1 MEPVGDTMTR
11 TTETAPNDIIIGVD
25 LAQAK
30 DWTAIVVAEVLTSV
44 TDGPNRYAIRAIRR
58 EQPRR
63 YQDTVAMVAD
73 ALPALREG
81 VHVLQPNQRNYDYVQ
96 PSVTVVLD
104 RTGVG
109 RAVGDMFSE
118 ARLDCRLELVTITSG
133 HQVNRDDDG
142 GWLVPKKDLTATVA
156 VALQNGWIEWPARHP
171 LDPILR
177 GELKNFRHR
186 YSATGRES
194 SGAGDD
200 WREGN
205 HDDLVL
211 AVALSLWW
219 GERRQAGNMTPED
232 YEYTAACLRAG
243 GFG

>member
-1 MEPVGDTMTR
+1 MTH
-11 TTETAPNDIIIGVD
+11 TTETAPNDVIVGID
-25 LAQAK
+25 LAQSR
-30 DWTAIVVAEVLTSV
+30 DWTAIVVAEVLTGA
-44 TDGPNRYAIRAIRR
+44 DADANRYAIRAIRR

-63 YQDTVAMVAD
+63 YQDTVAMVAES
-73 ALPALREG
+73 LPALREG
-81 VHVLQPNQRNYDYVQ
+81 VHVLQSNQHTYDYVR
-96 PSVTVVLD
+96 PNVTVVLD

-142 GWLVPKKDLTATVA
+142 GWLVPKKDLTAAVA
-156 VALQNGWIEWPARHP
+156 VALQNGRIEWPARHP

-177 GELKNFRHR
+177 AELKNFRHR
-186 YSATGRES
+186 YSATGREL

-219 GERRQAGNMTPED
+219 GERPKPPGLDPTFDYAAAFAGI
-232 YEYTAACLRAG
+232 L
-243 GFG
+243 